1 MTRNPPQEERSD
13 ASLALKMA
21 SLASLTPERK
31 PVKDLRH
38 IALADPL

>member
-1 MTRNPPQEERSD
+1 MTQNPPQEQRSD
-13 ASLALKMA
+13 AFLALKLD

-38 IALADPL
+38 IALADSP

>member
-1 MTRNPPQEERSD
+1 MTQNPPQEKRSD
-13 ASLALKMA
+13 AFLALKLD

-38 IALADPL
+38 IALADSP